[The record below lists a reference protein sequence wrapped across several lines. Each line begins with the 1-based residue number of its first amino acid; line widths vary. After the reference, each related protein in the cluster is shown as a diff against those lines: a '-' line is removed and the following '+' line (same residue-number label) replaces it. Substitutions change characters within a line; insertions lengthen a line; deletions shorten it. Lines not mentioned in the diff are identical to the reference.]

1 MCFLITHV
9 FDYFRQSP
17 SLSFSIYPRLL
28 YSPCGCVRLRYI
40 EGICHKIVTKL
51 SRDPNRFHICTDR
64 ISELSVIFTLSVSMF
79 FGVQS
84 SIHRIFPGGLSM
96 GLILASCSCV
106 KSFAHIRSMI
116 FALFAFI
123 VIPPINRKKAG

>member
-1 MCFLITHV
+1 MFSPFL
-9 FDYFRQSP
+9 
-17 SLSFSIYPRLL
+17 
-28 YSPCGCVRLRYI
+28 LRYFFLYYNRTTI
-40 EGICHKIVTKL
+40 SFLLLSHTVNSYFSRICHKIVTKL

-84 SIHRIFPGGLSM
+84 SIHRIFPGALSM

>member
-1 MCFLITHV
+1 MCFLVTHV

-96 GLILASCSCV
+96 GLILASCS
-106 KSFAHIRSMI
+106 SSPPTAIITNI
-116 FALFAFI
+116 FHSGGYLINERYALS
-123 VIPPINRKKAG
+123 VS